1 MRELID
7 TYASLSLPPDAAGG
21 EQLAAAI
28 QEAVTLKGEQHDF
41 LKSQRKIV
49 RFRYHTGVEAGMK
62 SGRFNQ
68 NPNVITPEAL
78 RQSTGGADNE
88 TFSE

>member
-7 TYASLSLPPDAAGG
+7 MYASLSPPPDAAGG
-21 EQLAAAI
+21 EQLTAAI
-28 QEAVTLKGEQHDF
+28 QEVVALKGEQHDF

-68 NPNVITPEAL
+68 NPDVITPEVL
-78 RQSTGGADNE
+78 RQSTGGTGNE
-88 TFSE
+88 TSAE